1 MTILHIILFMM
12 KSSKERPCDEVKTG
26 LLLTLS
32 SATRQL
38 VQLRSSYSCSH
49 SVSRL
54 HCGNGGRGGD
64 VILECSPA
72 VWDLSGLQHHINK
85 KRDGN
90 GPSKNMIG
98 SRGADKP
105 FVSFLVLVINI
116 INLLQ
121 YWNFHLD
128 RSMEENISVQWI
140 CENLFGKLCMEHY
153 FFRSLAHLHIS

>member
-1 MTILHIILFMM
+1 MLNVTSFNTPGNLC
-12 KSSKERPCDEVKTG
+12 SYA
-26 LLLTLS
+26 LLTHV
-32 SATRQL
+32 AIP
-38 VQLRSSYSCSH
+38 YPG
-49 SVSRL
+49 
-54 HCGNGGRGGD
+54 GNGGRGGD